1 MKKIVLILLI
11 CLIFAGTVIVCFK
24 GFNVGLPY
32 KSNINIS
39 VYVGKKIEDK
49 DMQEITKEVF
59 KGKQAIVQKVE
70 LFEDMISI
78 TTEEMSEE
86 ELNEKKTEL
95 INKLNE
101 KYEKEIE
108 IVHNP
113 KVKLSSLIK
122 RYILPFGISTIAIV
136 IYQMI
141 RFKKLGATK
150 TLLTTIIVLMLIGLT
165 YASLIAITRIPI
177 NKFIIPI
184 GMAIY
189 VITIIVL
196 NMKYEKK
203 LEENK

>member
-1 MKKIVLILLI
+1 M
-11 CLIFAGTVIVCFK
+11 
-24 GFNVGLPY
+24 
-32 KSNINIS
+32 
-39 VYVGKKIEDK
+39 
-49 DMQEITKEVF
+49 
-59 KGKQAIVQKVE
+59 
-70 LFEDMISI
+70 
-78 TTEEMSEE
+78 
-86 ELNEKKTEL
+86 
-95 INKLNE
+95 
-101 KYEKEIE
+101 
-108 IVHNP
+108 HNP

-177 NKFIIPI
+177 NKLIIPI